1 MDLPLVNI
9 QMEVETATVTREA
22 DQIGLRKALET
33 EDWRTRPQLSLLIEN
48 IPSHWMVGDLK
59 TFLDGFGNV
68 VKAEIFEDRL
78 VRLSFRITQA

>member
-9 QMEVETATVTREA
+9 QMEVETATVSRVA
-22 DQIGLRKALET
+22 DQIGPGKASET

-48 IPSHWMVGDLK
+48 IPTHWMVGDLK

-78 VRLSFRITQA
+78 VRLSFRIT